1 MQSITSRRDRWLL
14 VLITSV
20 MAVGEAKECM
30 MSRMWV
36 VVVRSVT
43 GDVDEVISMAP
54 LRQHTRVN
62 ADTCHV

>member
-1 MQSITSRRDRWLL
+1 M
-14 VLITSV
+14 